1 MRRLLVV
8 LRVALLLAG
17 GLVLVSQLL
26 WAEQPRSSRRLMV
39 YAAEVDGNDSVR
51 CAAITRNNVTLLQ
64 VRGGKPFQVVVQNS
78 YRGAPERVLIAL
90 TDGEVHPVTD
100 LRLEYTCSFL
110 ILYYG
115 LVIAEYPGDVIETAR
130 IEMHPAWRK
139 EDAGSIPDERPLLK
153 KPASDDKR
161 IQHEIGTWWDTFVV
175 PQERAVCR
183 ETGQPSQFDEPE
195 TANAQ
200 K

>member
-1 MRRLLVV
+1 
-8 LRVALLLAG
+8 
-17 GLVLVSQLL
+17 
-26 WAEQPRSSRRLMV
+26 MV

-64 VRGGKPFQVVVQNS
+64 VRGGKPFQVVVLN
-78 YRGAPERVLIAL
+78 YLPDTPERVLIAA
-90 TDGEVHPVTD
+90 TDGVVHPVED
-100 LRLEYTCSFL
+100 MRLEYTCSFL

-115 LVIAEYPGDVIETAR
+115 LVIAEYPGDIVETAR
-130 IEMHPAWRK
+130 FEMHPAWRK
-139 EDAGSIPDERPLLK
+139 EEAGTIPEDTPLLK

-161 IQHEIGTWWDTFVV
+161 IQAEIETWWDTFVV
-175 PQERAVCR
+175 PQEKALRHEQGR
-183 ETGQPSQFDEPE
+183 PSQFDEPE